1 MFKFVPSLRSMIRT
15 NVKERITVHAEEPE
29 EEEELV
35 DPLDTLRDKCKP
47 HCKELQAK
55 MDTCNIRVR
64 SKKETTESCWEEMMD
79 WMHCIDHC
87 ASKDLFKYLK

>member
-1 MFKFVPSLRSMIRT
+1 MVKFLPSLQSLIRV
-15 NVKERITVHAEEPE
+15 NVKERLTLRAEEPE

-47 HCKELQAK
+47 HCKELQSRL
-55 MDTCNIRVR
+55 DLCNTRVR
-64 SKKETTESCWEEMMD
+64 SKKQTTETCWEEMMD